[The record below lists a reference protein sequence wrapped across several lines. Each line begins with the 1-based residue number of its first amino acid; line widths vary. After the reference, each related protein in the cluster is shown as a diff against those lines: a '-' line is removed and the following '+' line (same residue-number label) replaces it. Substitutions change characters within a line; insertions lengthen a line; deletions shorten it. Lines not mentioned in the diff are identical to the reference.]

1 MSSNDWK
8 KFFFLIFVE
17 RGETRLLLW
26 SYSFPKIHIWPKMF
40 TFQFL
45 DSVVFISFTLYGGK
59 LYLTLCNPMDCSLP
73 RLLCPWNF
81 QDKNTG
87 VGCHFLLQGIF
98 PIQGSNPCFLCFRH
112 WQADSLPLA
121 PPGKPIKI
129 VFEDFFCFLKKNTDT
144 QTPLETILIFGGW
157 SPETCF
163 IKTPTWF

>member
-1 MSSNDWK
+1 MSQYIDLVLNCGVQLPAESLLNNVCAQS
-8 KFFFLIFVE
+8 LSHVQLSVTPMNCSPPGSSVHGIFQ
-17 RGETRLLLW
+17 TRHW
-26 SYSFPKIHIWPKMF
+26 SA
-40 TFQFL
+40 
-45 DSVVFISFTLYGGK
+45 
-59 LYLTLCNPMDCSLP
+59 LP
-73 RLLCPWNF
+73 
-81 QDKNTG
+81 
-87 VGCHFLLQGIF
+87 FLLQGIF
-98 PIQGSNPCFLCFRH
+98 PTQGSNPHLLCLLH